1 MSNAKTNIF
10 FDIIS
15 EYKANGAKQ
24 AEKSLG
30 DLSTLASKAAKAF
43 AGVFAADKAIA
54 FGKASITAFMEANK
68 AFTTLATTLN
78 NQGFQV
84 SIDQLGKF
92 FDGLEAKFGK
102 DKSVLIPA
110 FQNLV
115 NATGDITK
123 SQQLL
128 NLAMDVSQGTGRDLA
143 SVSTAIGKAY
153 LGQYTALGKLGV
165 GLSKADLTATH
176 FSVVQDKLTQKF
188 GGTALAAADSYA
200 GKIDKLKVAYGNMQ
214 ETIGGGLVDGISKA
228 FAGSSIGGFETAMKN
243 VAEYVANVAVGMGVI
258 AQRINSIVHAIP
270 QPILKA
276 ILSVKN
282 FGAFGLIQNLG
293 KENKQAAADMLASLD
308 DQVAAQLANYNA
320 KKKVAQQAAL
330 QLAAENKIIA
340 AQKAQIQAAKDKKA
354 LDQASTFLNSFNQ
367 VFDLTAIER
376 YAALSQST
384 VESDKLRLKLMQ
396 DMDALQNA
404 ISSGNAKL
412 AQQLEATVKQDM
424 INLATLQGGLNNLK
438 SPDNPLKSLIDDI
451 FAAIDAL
458 KLLQAEMAKAFR
470 ISSGSL
476 YISSTGQSSDTTS
489 GTWGQYYKGLSGG
502 LYGST
507 PAVVNQT
514 TYNIAGSVVSDQ
526 MLSQTL
532 ANNNASGIN
541 SNINRVNV
549 TYA

>member
-1 MSNAKTNIF
+1 MSSKTNIF
-10 FDIIS
+10 LEIIS
-15 EYKANGAKQ
+15 EYKDRGAKQ
-24 AEKSLG
+24 AEKGLVNISN
-30 DLSTLASKAAKAF
+30 LASKAAKAF
-43 AGVFAADKAIA
+43 AGVFAADKVVQ
-54 FGKASITAFMEANK
+54 FGKASVTAFLEANK
-68 AFTTLATTLN
+68 AFTTLASTLN

-84 SIDQLGKF
+84 SIDQLSKF

-128 NLAMDVSQGTGRDLA
+128 TLAMDVAQGSGRDLA

-176 FSVVQDKLTQKF
+176 FSIVQDKLTQKF
-188 GGTALAAADSYA
+188 GGTALAAANSYA

-228 FAGSSIGGFETAMKN
+228 FAGSNIGGFETAMKN
-243 VAEYVANVAVGMGVI
+243 TAEYVSNVAVGMGII
-258 AQRINSIVHAIP
+258 AEKINSIMHAIP
-270 QPILKA
+270 EPILKA
-276 ILSVKN
+276 VLSVKN
-282 FGAFGLIQNLG
+282 FGALGLLQNLG
-293 KENKQAAADMLASLD
+293 KKDKQQAADMLASLD

-320 KKKVAQQAAL
+320 KKKVAAQAAA

-404 ISSGNAKL
+404 ISAGNAKL
-412 AQQLEATVKQDM
+412 ATQLEATVKQDM
-424 INLATLQGGLNNLK
+424 VNLAVLQGGLNNLK
-438 SPDNPLKSLIDDI
+438 SPDNPLKSLLDDI
-451 FAAIDAL
+451 NASIEAML
-458 KLLQAEMAKAFR
+458 KLQALMQQTFR
-470 ISSGSL
+470 IATGSL

-489 GTWGQYYKGLSGG
+489 GSWGQYYQGLSGG

-541 SNINRVNV
+541 SNINRLNV